1 MKRTFFSWACVI
13 ALGLGIALV
22 QPLSGAAQDTKQ
34 KKSPS
39 DRTVRVLMGWAFA
52 AVPEKIKTKDGRE
65 IILDRSDPEKFM
77 IPIDDAR
84 RIIRV
89 AMRSTNAKICGL
101 PKLEG
106 QNFLK
111 MMARE
116 KALGKWTRE
125 QIKFIQMLHISAGLV
140 ITGGFKVGEEAE
152 SKQDDQNDM
161 QKKYTCSEE
170 KRLRV
175 KARIEAYLNEPGKPQ

>member
-22 QPLSGAAQDTKQ
+22 QSASVAAQAAKQ

-52 AVPEKIKTKDGRE
+52 AVPEKVTTSDGRE
-65 IILDRSDPEKFM
+65 ITIDRSDPSQFM
-77 IPIDDAR
+77 IPIEDAR

-89 AMRSTNAKICGL
+89 AMRATDAKLCGL
-101 PKLEG
+101 PELEART
-106 QNFLK
+106 FLT

-116 KALGKWTRE
+116 KALGKWSKK

-140 ITGGFKVGEEAE
+140 ITGGFSVGEKTADKENSQQE
-152 SKQDDQNDM
+152 NS
-161 QKKYTCSEE
+161 KKYKCSEQD
-170 KRLRV
+170 RARV
-175 KARIEAYLNEPGKPQ
+175 KSRIEAYLKEPVKPQ